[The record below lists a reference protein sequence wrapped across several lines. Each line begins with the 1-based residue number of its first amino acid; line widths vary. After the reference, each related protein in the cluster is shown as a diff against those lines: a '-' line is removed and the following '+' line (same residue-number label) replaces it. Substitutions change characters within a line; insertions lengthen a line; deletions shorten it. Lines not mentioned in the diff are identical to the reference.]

1 VAQLAA
7 QRQRRLL
14 LGRTASTI
22 AAGEAF
28 MQRLGAKAG
37 LPMHLNQLA
46 VSAVDHA
53 RVQRW
58 IEQGEQRAGEFEV
71 GLWDGLYP
79 EVDLDAIAALWRV
92 MNQAPRGDLELEDFN
107 FTPAQLREM
116 EAAMQARGTVR
127 WTMYSRERATGAFAG
142 YTEVFWN
149 PQRPEFV
156 FQGNTGVFPEYRQR
170 GLGRWLKAA
179 MLAKV
184 LRERPE
190 VRFVRTNNADVN
202 APMLKINTE
211 LGFKPYLAETF
222 WQVETERVQA
232 YLGAAVGAAMAG
244 AG

>member
-1 VAQLAA
+1 
-7 QRQRRLL
+7 
-14 LGRTASTI
+14 
-22 AAGEAF
+22 
-28 MQRLGAKAG
+28 
-37 LPMHLNQLA
+37 
-46 VSAVDHA
+46 
-53 RVQRW
+53 
-58 IEQGEQRAGEFEV
+58 
-71 GLWDGLYP
+71 
-79 EVDLDAIAALWRV
+79 

-232 YLGAAVGAAMAG
+232 YLGAAVGEGMAG